1 MENGEGEGGEVEE
14 DSDVVQRA
22 KDLEVQAVR
31 AAEEGNLEDALEL
44 LTRAVNEAPN
54 YASPYNNRAQVTAAD
69 RPMCVTMAIEGH
81 EHIKGRE

>member
-1 MENGEGEGGEVEE
+1 MEE

-22 KDLEVQAVR
+22 KDLEVQAVC

-54 YASPYNNRAQVTAAD
+54 YASPYNNRAHVQVCYNAAD
-69 RPMCVTMAIEGH
+69 ELMYT
-81 EHIKGRE
+81 

>member
-14 DSDVVQRA
+14 DSDAVQRA

-31 AAEEGNLEDALEL
+31 VAEEGNLEDALEV

-54 YASPYNNRAQVTAAD
+54 YASPYNNRTQVS
-69 RPMCVTMAIEGH
+69 RPLLPW
-81 EHIKGRE
+81 